1 LAELGANTTSRLL
14 AENEL
19 VPTEEIQCSWFRAGP
34 SVVQAITT
42 PAPQAAPESNV
53 VVIVPE
59 DFTLVNPEYVEP
71 SVVMVSF
78 TISGLKEVTTSTFQG
93 VNDACEDGLQRSFI
107 NTPVYLWN
115 VSMQL
120 TPETC
125 DMRVG
130 VTTSMSV
137 ARFAEMLKGLET
149 SLEMGLFR
157 EGFRDADVTMDRLP
171 EAVPHVMSVPA
182 ECSEGHDGPRLSGN
196 SSSQELSHEGSDN
209 AVGSMMSNALLMILI
224 FLQADV

>member
-1 LAELGANTTSRLL
+1 MGTTTTRLTCRTGRRLLAELGPNTTGSRLL

-19 VPTEEIQCSWFRAGP
+19 VPTEEIQCTWFRAGP

-42 PAPQAAPESNV
+42 PAPQAAPESNGV
-53 VVIVPE
+53 VKVGNVDIP
-59 DFTLVNPEYVEP
+59 LLNPAYVEP

-93 VNDACEDGLQRSFI
+93 VNVAREYGLERSFI
-107 NTPVYLWN
+107 NIPVYLWN

-120 TPETC
+120 MPETC

-137 ARFAEMLKGLET
+137 ARFAEMFLGLET
-149 SLEMGLFR
+149 SLEM
-157 EGFRDADVTMDRLP
+157 
-171 EAVPHVMSVPA
+171 
-182 ECSEGHDGPRLSGN
+182 
-196 SSSQELSHEGSDN
+196 
-209 AVGSMMSNALLMILI
+209 
-224 FLQADV
+224 